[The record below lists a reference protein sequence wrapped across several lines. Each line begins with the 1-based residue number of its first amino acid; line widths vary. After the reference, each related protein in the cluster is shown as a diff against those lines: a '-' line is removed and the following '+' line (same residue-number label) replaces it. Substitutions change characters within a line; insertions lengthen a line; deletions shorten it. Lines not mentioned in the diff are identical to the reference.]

1 MIVSPVIVRLSNR
14 VTELSYE
21 LKLGK
26 NNYQKD
32 LDRLEDRINRFSNQ
46 SDSTESKYSKDIEKL
61 DELVKTLNKALD
73 IKITNT
79 TNIE

>member
-1 MIVSPVIVRLSNR
+1 
-14 VTELSYE
+14 
-21 LKLGK
+21 
-26 NNYQKD
+26 
-32 LDRLEDRINRFSNQ
+32 LEDRINRFSNQ